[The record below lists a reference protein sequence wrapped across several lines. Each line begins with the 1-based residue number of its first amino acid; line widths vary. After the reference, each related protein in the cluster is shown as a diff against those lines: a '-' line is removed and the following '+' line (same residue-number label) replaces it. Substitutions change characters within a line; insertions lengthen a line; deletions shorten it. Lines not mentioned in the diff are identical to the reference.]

1 MSSLKSKVIEQ
12 LSRQIFKAFELGG
25 FPSVINLKF
34 IEEWLDG
41 SSELLGSRAEK
52 SLAEKSIKSK
62 FTIEGLTFY
71 SSEASETELYDCI
84 SVLNKVGGI
93 LFYRCRFSCRQLKGS
108 SFVGFFEVCEFLEN
122 WLVLAQGKALSLIGE
137 DDSLYLECD
146 FKGEVLIYH
155 NYIDVEVLE
164 KYSVVFENCKIP
176 VLQIHRVVV
185 KTHLWI
191 DYTHDQSCFL
201 LDINVDGSKFECD
214 FNLSRAKPDKIS
226 LNSSVFYQVNLSMIS
241 PSKLTVEGC
250 EFKGECNFKCSTV
263 KDFVVLNSN
272 FNARCDLS
280 CAEID
285 ELMIANSSFGNV
297 LNFNSIKVKESIC
310 LEALHFSI
318 PPDFSYCE
326 FSGVAI
332 AGSVRETWRI
342 MKHALDNVG
351 DKVEAGHY
359 YALEMQAYQRE
370 LRTKKWY
377 DSERVLLKAN
387 SVISNHGQN
396 YYYPIIWLV
405 LTMIVT
411 SLLIANQ
418 QHQLLSTPDVFLP
431 LTRLL
436 NSFAQ
441 GFLPIR
447 AIAGEDN
454 KGISF
459 LLLLSSVF
467 TSVFVWHLLVAIR
480 RHSKK

>member
-1 MSSLKSKVIEQ
+1 M
-12 LSRQIFKAFELGG
+12 
-25 FPSVINLKF
+25 
-34 IEEWLDG
+34 
-41 SSELLGSRAEK
+41 
-52 SLAEKSIKSK
+52 
-62 FTIEGLTFY
+62 
-71 SSEASETELYDCI
+71 
-84 SVLNKVGGI
+84 
-93 LFYRCRFSCRQLKGS
+93 KGS
-108 SFVGFFEVCEFLEN
+108 SFVSFFEMCEFLED
-122 WLVLAQGKALSLIGE
+122 WLVLAQGKNLSLIGE
-137 DDSLYLECD
+137 DDSLYLECE
-146 FKGEVLIYH
+146 FKCEVLIY
-155 NYIDVEVLE
+155 NYYINISVLE
-164 KYSVVFENCKIP
+164 KYSAIFEGCKIRA
-176 VLQIHRVVV
+176 LKIHGVVV
-185 KTHLWI
+185 KTHLWV

-201 LDINVDGSKFECD
+201 LDINVYGSEFECEVD
-214 FNLSRAKPDKIS
+214 LSRAKLEKVS
-226 LNSSVFYQVNLSMIS
+226 LNSSSFYQVNLSMIS
-241 PSKLTVEGC
+241 PSKLTIESC
-250 EFKGECNFKCSTV
+250 NFKGECNFKCSTV

-272 FNARCDLS
+272 FNAKCDLA

-318 PPDFSYCE
+318 PPDFSYCD
-326 FSGVAI
+326 FSNVAI

-351 DKVEAGHY
+351 NKVEAGHY

-387 SVISNHGQN
+387 SVISNHGQS
-396 YYYPIIWLV
+396 YYWPIIWLV
-405 LTMIVT
+405 LTMILT

-441 GFLPIR
+441 GFFPIR
-447 AIAGEDN
+447 TIAGEDN

-459 LLLLSSVF
+459 LLLLKLPLFQTYSSF
-467 TSVFVWHLLVAIR
+467 QKTLYCNLL
-480 RHSKK
+480 